1 MEKKYFKGNVDF
13 ISGQGCILSE
23 FIGDVAT
30 RQINIVDGEYYASS
44 SLLDKNEQVGF
55 LLYDGKKSDLDLS
68 DSEEISNEE
77 FESVW
82 MDSLDSFKEKNRI
95 KYLSGDAVKCLDKST
110 VIAHIVNNKGKWGKG
125 FVLSLSKKYPA
136 SKKNYHNN
144 FKDNGV
150 PELGKVDFVMV
161 DDQKRIFVAN
171 MFAQDGIKKNNNDNN
186 QYVCYEFLDIC
197 LAKLSDFALMN
208 RLSVQMP
215 RIGAGLGGGDWSIIE
230 SLILKNICYKMI
242 DCTVLTL

>member
-1 MEKKYFKGNVDF
+1 M
-13 ISGQGCILSE
+13 
-23 FIGDVAT
+23 
-30 RQINIVDGEYYASS
+30 
-44 SLLDKNEQVGF
+44 
-55 LLYDGKKSDLDLS
+55 
-68 DSEEISNEE
+68 
-77 FESVW
+77 
-82 MDSLDSFKEKNRI
+82 
-95 KYLSGDAVKCLDKST
+95 
-110 VIAHIVNNKGKWGKG
+110 
-125 FVLSLSKKYPA
+125 SLSKKYPA

-150 PELGKVDFVMV
+150 PELGTVDFVMV

-171 MFAQDGIKKNNNDNN
+171 MFAQDGIKKNNNDDN
-186 QYVCYEFLDIC
+186 QYVCYEFLDVC

-215 RIGAGLGGGDWSIIE
+215 RIGSGLGGGDWSIIE

>member
-95 KYLSGDAVKCLDKST
+95 KFLSGDAVKCLNKST
-110 VIAHIVNNKGKWGKG
+110 IIAHIVNNKGKWEGIC
-125 FVLSLSKKYPA
+125 FVSFEKIS
-136 SKKNYHNN
+136 SFEKNYHNN

-150 PELGKVDFVMV
+150 PELGTVDFVMV

-171 MFAQDGIKKNNNDNN
+171 MFAQDGIKKNNNDDN
-186 QYVCYEFLDIC
+186 QYVCYEFLDVC
-197 LAKLSDFALMN
+197 LAKLSDFALVN

-215 RIGAGLGGGDWSIIE
+215 RIGSGLGGGDWSIIE

>member
-82 MDSLDSFKEKNRI
+82 MDSLDSFKEK
-95 KYLSGDAVKCLDKST
+95 KP
-110 VIAHIVNNKGKWGKG
+110 NKVFIRRCCKV
-125 FVLSLSKKYPA
+125 FEQI
-136 SKKNYHNN
+136 HNHCSHC
-144 FKDNGV
+144 K
-150 PELGKVDFVMV
+150 
-161 DDQKRIFVAN
+161 
-171 MFAQDGIKKNNNDNN
+171 
-186 QYVCYEFLDIC
+186 
-197 LAKLSDFALMN
+197 
-208 RLSVQMP
+208 
-215 RIGAGLGGGDWSIIE
+215 
-230 SLILKNICYKMI
+230 
-242 DCTVLTL
+242 